1 MKGRLRM
8 SRKKY
13 SPEDIIQI
21 LRTIEIEQ
29 AKGLTLEESVKKV
42 GISLASA
49 ARWKKEYG
57 GMKVD
62 QARKLKELELE
73 NQRLKK
79 LVADLSIDNQILK
92 EVSKG
97 NF

>member
-1 MKGRLRM
+1 MA
-8 SRKKY
+8 RKHFKA
-13 SPEDIIQI
+13 EEIIQI

-29 AKGLTLEESVKKV
+29 AKGSSLEEAAKKTGV
-42 GISLASA
+42 SLASA
-49 ARWKKEYG
+49 SRWKKEYG
-57 GMKVD
+57 GMRVD
-62 QARKLKELELE
+62 QAKKLKELEIE

>member
-1 MKGRLRM
+1 M

-13 SPEDIIQI
+13 KAEDIIQI
-21 LRTIEIEQ
+21 LKTIEIDQ
-29 AKGLTLEESVKKV
+29 AKGLTLEMAVKKA

-49 ARWKKEYG
+49 SRWKKEYG
-57 GMKVD
+57 GLRVD

-73 NQRLKK
+73 NSRLKK

>member
-1 MKGRLRM
+1 MA
-8 SRKKY
+8 RKKY
-13 SPEDIIQI
+13 KAEEIIQI

-29 AKGLTLEESVKKV
+29 AKGLTLEEAVKKS

-49 ARWKKEYG
+49 SRWKKEYG
-57 GMKVD
+57 GMRVD
-62 QARKLKELELE
+62 QAKKLKELELE
-73 NQRLKK
+73 NHRLKK

>member
-1 MKGRLRM
+1 MP
-8 SRKKY
+8 RKKY
-13 SPEDIIQI
+13 TTEQIIQH
-21 LRTIEIEQ
+21 LRTIEIESG
-29 AKGLTLEESVKKV
+29 KGMTIEDAVRKH
-42 GISLASA
+42 GIPIQSYY
-49 ARWKKEYG
+49 RWKKEYA
-57 GMKVD
+57 GMD
-62 QARKLKELELE
+62 LSQAKKLKELEIE

>member
-1 MKGRLRM
+1 MA
-8 SRKKY
+8 RKHFKA
-13 SPEDIIQI
+13 EEIIQI

-29 AKGLTLEESVKKV
+29 AKGLTLEEAAKKTGV
-42 GISLASA
+42 SLASA
-49 ARWKKEYG
+49 SRWKKEYG
-57 GMKVD
+57 GMRVD
-62 QARKLKELELE
+62 QARKLKELEIE

>member
-1 MKGRLRM
+1 MP
-8 SRKKY
+8 RKHFKA
-13 SPEDIIQI
+13 EEIIQI

-29 AKGLTLEESVKKV
+29 AKGLTLEDAAKKTGV
-42 GISLASA
+42 SLASA
-49 ARWKKEYG
+49 SRWKKEYG
-57 GMKVD
+57 GMRVD
-62 QARKLKELELE
+62 QARKLKELEIE

>member
-1 MKGRLRM
+1 MA
-8 SRKKY
+8 RKHFKA
-13 SPEDIIQI
+13 EEIIQI

-29 AKGLTLEESVKKV
+29 AKGLTLEDAAKKTGV
-42 GISLASA
+42 SLASA
-49 ARWKKEYG
+49 SRWKKEYG
-57 GMKVD
+57 GMRVD
-62 QARKLKELELE
+62 QAKKLKELEVE
-73 NQRLKK
+73 NQRLKR

>member
-1 MKGRLRM
+1 MA
-8 SRKKY
+8 RKKY
-13 SPEDIIQI
+13 KAEDIIQI

-29 AKGLTLEESVKKV
+29 SKGLTLEEAAKKTGV
-42 GISLASA
+42 SLASA
-49 ARWKKEYG
+49 SRWRKEYG
-57 GMKVD
+57 GMRVD

-73 NQRLKK
+73 NHRLKK

>member
-1 MKGRLRM
+1 MP
-8 SRKKY
+8 RKHFKA
-13 SPEDIIQI
+13 EEIIQI
-21 LRTIEIEQ
+21 LWTIEIEQ
-29 AKGLTLEESVKKV
+29 AKGLTLEEAVKKAGV
-42 GISLASA
+42 SLASA
-49 ARWKKEYG
+49 SRWKKEYG
-57 GMKVD
+57 GMRVD
-62 QARKLKELELE
+62 QAKKLKELEIE

>member
-1 MKGRLRM
+1 MA
-8 SRKKY
+8 RKHFKA
-13 SPEDIIQI
+13 EEIIQI

-29 AKGLTLEESVKKV
+29 AKGSSLEEAAKKTGV
-42 GISLASA
+42 SLASA
-49 ARWKKEYG
+49 SRWKKEYG
-57 GMKVD
+57 GMRVD
-62 QARKLKELELE
+62 QAKKLKELEIE

-92 EVSKG
+92 EVSRG